1 MTIRDAVYGL
11 YGAYRL
17 AWLDKSGLS
26 FLDRTGEGALR
37 SFAVLFFVL
46 PAYALIVLLRGE
58 AAGEDLYAALALRM
72 LSYVVG
78 WLAYLLL
85 CWQIV
90 RRIGRDNR
98 YAGFVVAYNW
108 ASVLQIGIY
117 LPVEVLIAGQ
127 WLPPDAVAAIAL
139 IILVASAAYQW
150 FVTKAALE
158 VSGLMAFGF
167 VLTDLL
173 VTKVVS
179 DLATLPAAPGAS

>member
-1 MTIRDAVYGL
+1 MTLRDAVYGL

-26 FLDRTGEGALR
+26 FFDRTGEGALR

-58 AAGEDLYAALALRM
+58 AAGDNLYPALALRM

-85 CWQIV
+85 CWHIA
-90 RRIGRDNR
+90 RRIGREDR

-108 ASVLQIGIY
+108 ASVLQLGVY
-117 LPVEVLIAGQ
+117 LPVEALIAGQ
-127 WLPPDAVAAIAL
+127 WLPPNGIAAIAIL
-139 IILVASAAYQW
+139 ILLASAAYQW
-150 FVTKAALE
+150 FVTKASLE
-158 VSGLMAFGF
+158 ISGLMAVGF
-167 VLTDLL
+167 VLTDML

-179 DLATLPAAPGAS
+179 DLATLPMAPAA

>member
-1 MTIRDAVYGL
+1 MTLRDAVYGL

-17 AWLDKSGLS
+17 AWLDKSGLA

-46 PAYALIVLLRGE
+46 PSYALIVLMRGE
-58 AAGEDLYAALALRM
+58 AGGEDLYAAMALRM

-85 CWQIV
+85 CWQIA
-90 RRIGRDNR
+90 RRIGRENR

-108 ASVLQIGIY
+108 ASVLQLGIY
-117 LPVEVLIAGQ
+117 LPVEVLFAGQ
-127 WLPPDAVAAIAL
+127 WLPQDAIAAIAL
-139 IILVASAAYQW
+139 IILFASAAYQW
-150 FVTKAALE
+150 FVTKASLE
-158 VSGLMAFGF
+158 VSGLVAFGF
-167 VLTDLL
+167 VLTDML

-179 DLATLPAAPGAS
+179 DLATMPTVPAA